1 MLQNLALTIENLK
14 NAYKN
19 GLSPEEVINEIFN
32 RIKIINDPNIFI
44 NLSNLDSL
52 HAEAKILGSFNPNM
66 PLWGIPFAVKD
77 NIDVNK
83 IVTTA
88 GCHEFSY
95 IPKDDAFTV
104 NLLKKSGALM
114 IGKTNLDQ
122 FATGL
127 VGVRSPYGAPLNAVD
142 QLIVPGGSSSGSAV
156 SVGHGIVSFSLGTD
170 TAGSGRVPA
179 ALNNIVGLKPSLGS
193 LSSSGVVP
201 ACRTI
206 DTVSVFAMTVEDAYN
221 VFTILNE
228 YDEKDS
234 YSKSFKKL
242 PLSLPQHPIK
252 IGIPDKSSIRFFND
266 NFQSESF
273 DRNINKLKL
282 NDFEIT
288 PINFEP
294 FYEIAQ
300 LLYEGSWVAER
311 YTVIEDLLKKN
322 SKAIHNVTRQIIK
335 KAENFS
341 AADTFEDYYKLSE
354 LKRKVKP
361 ILSSVDMLCVPSIPT
376 FYSVN
381 DLINDPFTPNSN
393 LGTYTNFVNLLDMC
407 GITVPTDPRIDGRP
421 GSITFLAMS
430 GEDNLVAS
438 TAILFEKNC
447 KRYLGGTKF
456 ELENPNDLKEYHN
469 SSIDIAVCGAH
480 MEGLTLNW
488 QLRDLG
494 AHFVKKSKTS
504 SHYKLFA
511 LTNLNPIRPGLLRS
525 FSQDGNTINLEIWRI
540 PKKNFGK
547 FIEYVQAPLSIGSV
561 ELEDGKW
568 IKGFLC
574 ENSGT
579 INAKNISNIG
589 DWREYIKE

>member
-1 MLQNLALTIENLK
+1 MLQNLAFTIGNLK

-44 NLSNLDSL
+44 DLLSLDNL
-52 HAEAKILGSFNPNM
+52 HAEAEKLGSFNSNL

-83 IVTTA
+83 IMTTA
-88 GCHEFSY
+88 GCPEFSY
-95 IPKDDAFTV
+95 IAKDDAFTV
-104 NLLKKSGALM
+104 NLLKKAGALM

-127 VGVRSPYGAPLNAVD
+127 VGVRSPYGVPLNAVD
-142 QLIVPGGSSSGSAV
+142 PLIVPGGSSSGSAV

-206 DTVSVFAMTVEDAYN
+206 DTVSVFAMIVEDAYN
-221 VFTILNE
+221 VYSILNE
-228 YDEKDS
+228 YDEEDS
-234 YSKSFKKL
+234 YSKSFKKI
-242 PLSLPQHPIK
+242 PLSTPQLPIK
-252 IGIPDKSSIRFFND
+252 IGIPDNSSIKFFND
-266 NFQSESF
+266 TFQSESF
-273 DRNINKLKL
+273 ESSLNKLKSH
-282 NDFEIT
+282 NFEIL

-311 YTVIEDLLKKN
+311 YTVIKDLLKKN
-322 SKAIHNVTRQIIK
+322 PNAIHSVTRQIIQ

-341 AADTFEDYYKLSE
+341 AADTFVDYYKLSE
-354 LKRKVKP
+354 LKRKAKP
-361 ILSSVDMLCVPSIPT
+361 ILTSVKMLCVPSIPT

-381 DLINDPFTPNSN
+381 ELIDDPITPNSN

-407 GITVPTDPRIDGRP
+407 GITVPTDPRKDGRP
-421 GSITFLAMS
+421 GSITLLGMS
-430 GEDNLVAS
+430 GDDNIVAS
-438 TAILFEKNC
+438 TAMLFEKNC
-447 KRYLGGTKF
+447 KRFLGGTKF
-456 ELENPNDLKEYHN
+456 ELENPNDLEEYHD
-469 SSIDIAVCGAH
+469 SYLDIAVCGAH
-480 MEGLTLNW
+480 MEGLSLNW
-488 QLRDLG
+488 QLKDLG
-494 AHFVKKSKTS
+494 AHFVQKSKTS
-504 SHYKLFA
+504 SYYNLFA

-525 FSQDGNTINLEIWRI
+525 VNKEDNAINLEIWSI

-547 FIEYVQAPLSIGSV
+547 FIEYVQPPLSIGSV

-574 ENSGT
+574 ENRGT
-579 INAKNISNIG
+579 VNAKNISKIG
-589 DWREYIKE
+589 DWRVYIKK